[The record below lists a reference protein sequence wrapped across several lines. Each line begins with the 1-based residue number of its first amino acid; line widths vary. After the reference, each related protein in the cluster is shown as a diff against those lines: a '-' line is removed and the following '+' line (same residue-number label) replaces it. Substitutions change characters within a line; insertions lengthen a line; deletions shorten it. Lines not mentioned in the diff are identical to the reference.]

1 MYGSFAVGAERPA
14 SDIDLFVV
22 GSTEETELINLAE
35 RMEKKFDREVHYVLM
50 TEAEFKKTKRK
61 KLVFNEYF

>member
-22 GSTEETELINLAE
+22 GSTEETELINLSE
-35 RMEKKFDREVHYVLM
+35 RMEKNLTGKSIMF
-50 TEAEFKKTKRK
+50 
-61 KLVFNEYF
+61 